1 MNIKEIKEL
10 MEAVRQNEIAE
21 LEVERA
27 GVKVRIRKE
36 GHPAPI
42 GSTLPVST
50 SSLAASH
57 PVPVASSIGGVGL
70 PTSSQPGST
79 VTPDEEELYVV
90 RSPIVCTFYRAPNSN
105 AEAFV
110 KLGDLVE
117 PGRVLC
123 IIEAMKLMNEI
134 ESEVSGEIAKIYL
147 ENGEPVEFGQALFGI
162 RLVQKT

>member
-1 MNIKEIKEL
+1 MKIKEIKEL
-10 MEAVRQNEIAE
+10 MEAVRQNAIAE
-21 LEVERA
+21 VEVERA
-27 GVKVRIRKE
+27 GVKLRIRKE

-42 GSTLPVST
+42 ASTLPVST

-57 PVPVASSIGGVGL
+57 PAPVASSIGGVGL

-79 VTPDEEELYVV
+79 VTPDEEV
-90 RSPIVCTFYRAPNSN
+90 YRAPNSN

>member
-10 MEAVRQNEIAE
+10 MEAVRQNGIAE

-57 PVPVASSIGGVGL
+57 PVPVASSIGGV
-70 PTSSQPGST
+70 
-79 VTPDEEELYVV
+79 
-90 RSPIVCTFYRAPNSN
+90 
-105 AEAFV
+105 
-110 KLGDLVE
+110 
-117 PGRVLC
+117 
-123 IIEAMKLMNEI
+123 
-134 ESEVSGEIAKIYL
+134 
-147 ENGEPVEFGQALFGI
+147 
-162 RLVQKT
+162 RL